1 VAAEGADPLLSPHGQ
16 VYLDSGEVN
25 IDPSNNSRYTRAFT
39 LNWGTVAGVVD
50 TFAVIKEIMYFYLLF
65 PMIFL
70 RQSIVVHTSNT
81 LVSKGKRA
89 TTLGEMLKFF
99 GITLSMSLEPC
110 RGGVE
115 AYWDDGLNLDGT
127 IYQKRDYKNRFGM
140 SRHRFQ
146 DLRSCLSL
154 GPIPANLVYIIIFLL
169 YKLFLS

>member
-1 VAAEGADPLLSPHGQ
+1 MAAEGADPLLSPHGQ

-89 TTLGEMLKFF
+89 TTLGEILKFF
-99 GITLSMSLEPC
+99 GITLYHLAKAKKINC
-110 RGGVE
+110 G
-115 AYWDDGLNLDGT
+115 D
-127 IYQKRDYKNRFGM
+127 I
-140 SRHRFQ
+140 
-146 DLRSCLSL
+146 
-154 GPIPANLVYIIIFLL
+154 
-169 YKLFLS
+169 